1 LKNKSESAR
10 PFCTFDFQVQQEIQS
25 RAMNY
30 AAIGLILIAVVSMIL
45 SAFWVRAR
53 AIVCFEPLKTEEKG
67 LGKKLPFNVP
77 LFSKSFLK
85 SPPCSFFDKRDKREL
100 F

>member
-1 LKNKSESAR
+1 
-10 PFCTFDFQVQQEIQS
+10 
-25 RAMNY
+25 MNY

-53 AIVCFEPLKTEEKG
+53 ATVCFEPLKTEEKG

-100 F
+100 FGGYFRVATGASLGFWACRRKRKLL